1 MAEKGKLETA
11 ETTIRTAYS
20 KFGVFNWLVGILA
33 VVVAIVGL
41 AIMLIPEKT
50 EVTAQVLSCG
60 ELTEYSP
67 IAELKGHFT
76 YAGED
81 VAHLWKLTVKLINSG
96 DKTIVGEG
104 NQKNIIGE
112 GINFVF
118 PDDTRILN
126 IEEEANTFQSA
137 IMQPE
142 PNQIQIQFRQWRS
155 DEYSITC
162 FYVASDKPLDADPL
176 PTTPIIRDIIDGDV
190 IIEDLTETRP
200 EERISLIDRFPRP
213 ISITG
218 KVIGGIFAGVLAII
232 FVIMVPWGW
241 KDAVPLM
248 MWKRQHLS
256 NFLNYLDQVEPKLSE
271 QRKQALKKR
280 PGRLPREFWPKFKGP
295 KVPLKSPMFDSIATG
310 IALTLVF
317 LVIAFGSISLILM
330 LFPA

>member
-20 KFGVFNWLVGILA
+20 KFGLALGILA
-33 VVVAIVGL
+33 LAATIVGVVMMIR
-41 AIMLIPEKT
+41 AEKT

-112 GINFVF
+112 GLNFVF

-126 IEEEANTFQSA
+126 IEEEANTFQST

-155 DEYSITC
+155 GEYSITY

-176 PTTPIIRDIIDGDV
+176 PTTPIIRDVIDGDV
-190 IIEDLTETRP
+190 VIEDLTETRP
-200 EERISLIDRFPRP
+200 EERISLIDHLPRP
-213 ISITG
+213 LSLAG
-218 KVIGGIFAGVLAII
+218 KIMGGIIAGGLTLLFI
-232 FVIMVPWGW
+232 FLLVTAWMNTI
-241 KDAVPLM
+241 KKFR
-248 MWKRQHLS
+248 WKRQYLS
-256 NFLNYLDQVEPKLSE
+256 DFRIYLNQVEPKISKR
-271 QRKQALKKR
+271 RKKLYREMPEILPDELWANFEGKKASWS
-280 PGRLPREFWPKFKGP
+280 LD
-295 KVPLKSPMFDSIATG
+295 FDDKTMATIITILLVLG
-310 IALTLVF
+310 IFGFSSLTL
-317 LVIAFGSISLILM
+317 M
-330 LFPA
+330 LLPV